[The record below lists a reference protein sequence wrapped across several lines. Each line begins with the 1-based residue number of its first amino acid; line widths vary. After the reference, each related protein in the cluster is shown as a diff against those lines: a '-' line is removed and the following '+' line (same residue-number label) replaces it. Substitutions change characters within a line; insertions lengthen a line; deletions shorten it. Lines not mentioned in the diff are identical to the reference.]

1 MGQGDYPLT
10 VDQARDAVTGAP
22 STGLPAQMLEL
33 RLIGDIAHAAAGA
46 YGAKTAYT
54 IVMPNGMF
62 GKLSF
67 KEVDQLS
74 DDFAVYLREELGL
87 TAGDRVAL
95 QVPNSL
101 VFPIAA
107 FGVAK
112 AGLVLVNTN
121 PLYTG
126 AEMGR
131 QFADAGI
138 RALVI
143 VDLFADKLTEARALF
158 PIEHVIVASVS
169 ERMPRAVHAVVRLV
183 QRYWDRSLSPIAG
196 VHHLMGEVLAKGAE
210 IRRQRGIRV
219 ADYTAEIQPHNI
231 AVLQYTGGT
240 TGVAKGAMLTHA
252 NLMANI
258 RQGETCFHGEIRA
271 GQEVMLTAL
280 PLYHILAFTANM
292 LMFHKWGAQN
302 ILIPNPRPI
311 ANLKRAFE
319 NHNITWM
326 TGVNTLFNALSNEF
340 WFAENPPRS
349 LRGVVAG
356 GMALQT
362 SVAAR
367 FKAIT
372 GVDVLEG
379 YGLTETSPIVTFNA
393 RQNFKIG
400 TIGQPMP
407 ETDIQ
412 LLDDEGRIVPAGE
425 PGELCVRGPQVM
437 AGYWQRPEETAETLV
452 NGWLKTGDI
461 ASVDSEGFYKIVDR
475 KKDMILVSGFN
486 VYPNEVEDVL
496 TDHPG
501 VLEAAVIGLPD
512 GAAGESV
519 NAYVVLRTGD
529 GPTAEQLREHCK
541 AHLTGYKVPK
551 RITFQESLPKS
562 NVGKILRKDL
572 RAALTGKAA

>member
-1 MGQGDYPLT
+1 LSMTQSKAGQ
-10 VDQARDAVTGAP
+10 P
-22 STGLPAQMLEL
+22 SGLPAQMRDL
-33 RLIGDIAHAAAGA
+33 RLVGDIASAAAQA

-54 IVMPNGMF
+54 IVMPNGMY

-67 KEVDQLS
+67 VEIDQLS
-74 DDFAVYLREELGL
+74 DNFAVYLREELGL
-87 TAGDRVAL
+87 QAGDRVAL
-95 QVPNSL
+95 QIPNGL
-101 VFPIAA
+101 AFPIAA
-107 FGVAK
+107 FGIAK

-143 VDLFADKLTEARALF
+143 VDMFADKLTEARAIF
-158 PIEHVIVASVS
+158 PIEHVVIASVS
-169 ERMPRAVHAVVRLV
+169 ERMPRAIGGVVRMV
-183 QRYWDRSLSPIAG
+183 QRYWDRSLPPIAG
-196 VHHLMGEVLAKGAE
+196 QHQFLGKALAKGAE
-210 IRRQRGIRV
+210 IRASRGIRV
-219 ADYTAEIQPHNI
+219 SDYTATVQPKDI

-240 TGVAKGAMLTHA
+240 TGVAKGAMLTHS
-252 NLMANI
+252 NLMSNI
-258 RQGETCFHGEIRA
+258 RQGETCFHGEIFA
-271 GQEVMLTAL
+271 GEEVVLTAL

-302 ILIPNPRPI
+302 ILIPSPRPI
-311 ANLKRAFE
+311 SNLKRAFE

-326 TGVNTLFNALSNEF
+326 TGVNTLFNALTNEV
-340 WFAENPPRS
+340 WFSENPPRS

-356 GMALQT
+356 GMSLQT
-362 SVAAR
+362 SVAER
-367 FKAIT
+367 FKAMT

-393 RQNFKIG
+393 RKNFKLG

-412 LLDDEGRIVPAGE
+412 LLDDAGRVVPSGE

-437 AGYWQRPEETAETLV
+437 SGYWQKPAETAEALA
-452 NGWLKTGDI
+452 NGWFKTGDI
-461 ASVDSEGFYKIVDR
+461 ATVDSDGFYRIVDR

-486 VYPNEVEDVL
+486 VYPNEVEDIL
-496 TDHPG
+496 AAHPG

-512 GAAGESV
+512 GAAGEAV
-519 NAYVVLRTGD
+519 NAFVVLRD
-529 GPTAEQLREHCK
+529 PQGPTAEQLREHCK
-541 AHLTGYKVPK
+541 VHLTGYKVPK
-551 RITFQESLPKS
+551 RITFRDSLPKS

-572 RAALTGKAA
+572 RAEVSQQGQVSGKVT

>member
-1 MGQGDYPLT
+1 MNLNGQSDGPP
-10 VDQARDAVTGAP
+10 V
-22 STGLPAQMLEL
+22 GLPATMNDLHL
-33 RLIGDIAHAAAGA
+33 VGDIAHAAAQT

-54 IVMPNGMF
+54 VVMPNGMY
-62 GKLSF
+62 GKISF
-67 KEVDQLS
+67 TEVDQLS
-74 DDFAVYLREELGL
+74 DDFAVYLREDLGL
-87 TAGDRVAL
+87 EAGDRVAL
-95 QVPNSL
+95 QVPNGL
-101 VFPIAA
+101 TFPIAA
-107 FGVAK
+107 FGIAK

-126 AEMGR
+126 EEMGR
-131 QFADAGI
+131 QFADADI

-143 VDLFADKLTEARALF
+143 IDMFADKLTQAQAVF
-158 PIEHVIVASVS
+158 PIEHVIIARIS
-169 ERMPRAVHAVVRLV
+169 ERMPRAIRGLVRLV
-183 QRYWDRSLSPIAG
+183 QRYWDRSLPTVAG
-196 VHHLMGEVLAKGAE
+196 AHHLFAAALAKGAE
-210 IRRQRGIRV
+210 LRAARGIRV
-219 ADYTAEIQPHNI
+219 ADYTASTRGADV

-252 NLMANI
+252 NLMSNI
-258 RQGETCFHGEIRA
+258 TQGETCFKGEIRA
-271 GQEVMLTAL
+271 GEEVMLTAL

-326 TGVNTLFNALSNEF
+326 TGVNTLFNALTNEF
-340 WFAENPPRS
+340 WFAEDPPRS

-356 GMALQT
+356 GMALQS
-362 SVAAR
+362 SVAER

-393 RQNFKIG
+393 RQNFKPG
-400 TIGQPMP
+400 TIGQAMP
-407 ETDIQ
+407 QTEIQ
-412 LLDDEGRIVPAGE
+412 LVDDAGRVVALGE

-437 AGYWQRPEETAETLV
+437 AGYWQKPAETAETLV

-461 ASVDSEGFYKIVDR
+461 ATVDADGFYRIVDR

-496 TDHPG
+496 TAHPG

-512 GAAGESV
+512 GAAGEAV
-519 NAYVVLRTGD
+519 HAYVVLRGAG
-529 GPTAEQLREHCK
+529 GPTAEQLRAHCK
-541 AHLTGYKVPK
+541 AHLTGYKVP
-551 RITFQESLPKS
+551 RHVTFRESLPKS

-572 RAALTGKAA
+572 RADVSGKVA